1 MFPQGGVSS
10 ENGNMVSPIRVVQTW
25 PEGVEVALNAFGSP
39 ARLEVLCFLHDHG
52 PSYFGDILE
61 GVGSSSSSLARTLKY
76 LEQDLGVIVGDVPLG
91 ERKGRAPR
99 YSLSQEQTRDAIRA
113 LERRLLE

>member
-1 MFPQGGVSS
+1 
-10 ENGNMVSPIRVVQTW
+10 MVSPIRVVQTW
-25 PEGVEVALNAFGSP
+25 PKEVNVALSAFGNP

-52 PSYFGDILE
+52 PAYFGEILE

-76 LEQDLGVIVGDVPLG
+76 LEQELGVITGDVALG

-99 YSLSQEQTRDAIRA
+99 YSLNEDSVRKAISA
-113 LERRLLE
+113 LQARLLD

>member
-1 MFPQGGVSS
+1 M
-10 ENGNMVSPIRVVQTW
+10 
-25 PEGVEVALNAFGSP
+25 ALSAFGNP
-39 ARLEVLCFLHDHG
+39 ARLEVLCFLRDHG

-76 LEQDLGVIVGDVPLG
+76 LEQELGIIRGDVPLG

-99 YSLSQEQTRDAIRA
+99 YSLNEDKVREAISA
-113 LERRLLE
+113 LQARLLS